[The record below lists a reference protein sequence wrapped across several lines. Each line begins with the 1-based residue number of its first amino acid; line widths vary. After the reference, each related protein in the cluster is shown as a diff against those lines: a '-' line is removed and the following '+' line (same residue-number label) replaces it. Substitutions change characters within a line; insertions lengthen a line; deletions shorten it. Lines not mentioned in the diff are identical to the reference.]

1 MCENATPTSIPKF
14 NEILSLLSLC
24 APATTHQVQLAED
37 HLKLSC
43 LLVHV
48 IIIKTGIFF
57 SLLAWST
64 FQASNYKLIQSG
76 SIVHNTGTI
85 MYALLECLWC
95 SFGSRCVHCHSYSMT
110 IPLNRPVVPIYT
122 SIKKQLNKIEGLSR
136 DGRAKKYTN
145 KICGDNHIHYTSLRL
160 LFLLHLLIS
169 TPIRR
174 SGYFCFS
181 LLVLESC
188 GKNY

>member
-1 MCENATPTSIPKF
+1 M
-14 NEILSLLSLC
+14 
-24 APATTHQVQLAED
+24 
-37 HLKLSC
+37 
-43 LLVHV
+43 HV

-57 SLLAWST
+57 SLLAWSN

-76 SIVHNTGTI
+76 SIVHDTGTI

-122 SIKKQLNKIEGLSR
+122 KIEGLSR

-188 GKNY
+188 GENY